1 MLYCITPLIKERFSK
16 YRTQPF
22 YVLQFTGKLDVM
34 AGRIPQHFID
44 DLLNRVDIVEVI
56 DSRVPLKK
64 KGKEYSACCPFH
76 SEKTPSFTVSQ
87 NKQFYHCFGCKA
99 TGSAISFLM
108 EYEHLS
114 FPDAIE
120 ELARSQGIEVPYE
133 GGQRPDPATQKSQS
147 DLYDLM
153 QETALYYQQQLRK
166 HPQAEKAI
174 SYLKERGLSGE
185 IAKDFGIGF
194 APDGWDNLIKTLAT
208 SPEREKSLVT
218 AGMLI
223 QKDNGK
229 CYDRFRDRI
238 MFPIRD
244 RRGRCIAF
252 GGRILPENPATTD
265 VHGSTSPAGKKQE
278 AAKYLNSPETPLFH
292 KGRELYGLYEA
303 RQALRDIPRLLVV
316 EGYMDVVA
324 LAQFDVRYAVA
335 TLGTATTPDHL
346 QRLFQLTS
354 EIVFCFDGDRAGKDA
369 AWRALQTC
377 LPEMRDG
384 RETRFMFLPEGEDPD
399 SYIRKIGKSA
409 FEQEIKQSQSFAEY
423 LFKQL
428 TDDAD
433 ISGIGGRAKLV
444 ETAQPMLKQMPEG
457 IYRKLMFEQ
466 LEKLGRVEL
475 AESHTINAK
484 TANRGQKARQQAN
497 SNTKTAISP
506 VRKAITLL
514 VYQPA
519 FAKNWL
525 QNPNHVELKK
535 LDLPGMD
542 LLLDVLE
549 ILRVSPNLGTSA
561 LIERWRGTPT
571 EHHLRKL
578 ASWKPEL
585 DNDEALEIEFLEL
598 MNALIKQSVELRY
611 DDLAARLDQG
621 TLNEA
626 EMAEYKMLLQQI
638 YTAKSAS
645 KSNL

>member
-1 MLYCITPLIKERFSK
+1 
-16 YRTQPF
+16 
-22 YVLQFTGKLDVM
+22 M
-34 AGRIPQHFID
+34 AGRIPQQFID

-99 TGSAISFLM
+99 NGSAIGFLM

-120 ELARSQGIEVPYE
+120 ELARSQGIDVPYE
-133 GGQRPDPATQKSQS
+133 GGQRPDPALKKAQT

-153 QETALYYQQQLRK
+153 QQTDQYYQQQLRQ
-166 HPQAEKAI
+166 HPDAQNAVN
-174 SYLKERGLSGE
+174 YLKERGLSGE

-194 APDGWDNLIKTLAT
+194 APDGWDNLLKALGNTT
-208 SPEREKSLVT
+208 EREKALVT

-252 GGRILPENPATTD
+252 GGRILPSDKNKGRDAQ
-265 VHGSTSPAGKKQE
+265 GSASAAGGKKPE

-303 RQALRDIPRLLVV
+303 RQALRDIPHLMVV

-354 EIVFCFDGDRAGKDA
+354 EVVFCFDGDRAGKDA

-384 RETRFMFLPEGEDPD
+384 RETRFMFLPDGEDPD
-399 SYIRKIGKSA
+399 SYIRKIGKEA
-409 FEQEIKQSQSFAEY
+409 FEMEIKQSQSFSEY

-428 TDDAD
+428 TDEAD

-444 ETAQPMLKQMPEG
+444 ETARPMLSQMPEG

-475 AESHTINAK
+475 SLPKSTQATASRRLK
-484 TANRGQKARQQAN
+484 TSRQTKAL
-497 SNTKTAISP
+497 ISP
-506 VRKAITLL
+506 VRKAITYLL
-514 VYQPA
+514 HQPTV
-519 FAKNWL
+519 AKNWIDTGK
-525 QNPNHVELKK
+525 NTDILKNI
-535 LDLPGMD
+535 DLPGMD
-542 LLLDVLE
+542 LLLEVLE
-549 ILRVSPNLGTSA
+549 ILKINPDLSTSA
-561 LIERWRGTPT
+561 LIERWRETPSAR
-571 EHHLRKL
+571 HLAKL
-578 ASWKPEL
+578 ASEQPEL
-585 DNDEALEIEFLEL
+585 DDSAALEIEFIAI
-598 MNALIKQSVELRY
+598 MDSLIKQSIDHRY
-611 DDLAARLDQG
+611 DDLQAKLDHS
-621 TLNEA
+621 TLDEA
-626 EMAEYKMLLQQI
+626 EMAEYKRLLQQI
-638 YTAKSAS
+638 YVAKSAS
-645 KSNL
+645 KPD